1 LALLSEEG
9 WPGRGTTSMCR
20 VARRVTGATGAGIM
34 LMSDDL
40 PRGSVCTTDPVSSR
54 IADLQFDLGEGPA
67 IDAHKRG
74 EPVLE
79 PDLADPQTPRWLAFT
94 EPAVAAGALAVYGFP
109 MRIGAV
115 RLGALNLY
123 RDGTGSLTDDEYADA
138 VAVANIAAEAVLLLQ
153 AGAQPGLVAAELDS
167 GSDFHY
173 DVHRASGM
181 VAAQL
186 DVSVGQAL
194 VRLRAHAFA
203 NDLPVREIAKR
214 VVARELSFPI
224 GEGLGDDLLQL

>member
-1 LALLSEEG
+1 
-9 WPGRGTTSMCR
+9 
-20 VARRVTGATGAGIM
+20 M
-34 LMSDDL
+34 LMSHDL
-40 PRGSVCTTDPVSSR
+40 PRGSLCTTDPVSSL

-67 IDAHKRG
+67 IDAHTGG

-94 EPAVAAGALAVYGFP
+94 EPAVAAGALAVHGFP
-109 MRIGAV
+109 VRIGAV
-115 RLGALNLY
+115 RLGALSLF
-123 RDGTGSLTDDEYADA
+123 RDRAGPLTDDEYADA
-138 VAVANIAAEAVLLLQ
+138 VAVAHVAAEAVLLFQ
-153 AGAQPGLVAAELDS
+153 AGALPGLVATELDS

-173 DVHRASGM
+173 DVHQASGM

-203 NDLPVREIAKR
+203 NGLPVRDIAQQ
-214 VVARELSFPI
+214 VVARELSFAV
-224 GEGLGDDLLQL
+224 GEDLSEL